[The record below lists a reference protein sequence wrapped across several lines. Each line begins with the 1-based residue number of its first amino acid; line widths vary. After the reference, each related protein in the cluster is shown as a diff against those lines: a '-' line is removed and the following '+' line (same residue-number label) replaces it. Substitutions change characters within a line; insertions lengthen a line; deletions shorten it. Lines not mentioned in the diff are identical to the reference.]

1 MIFLKNKTFFYFFQI
16 CLTILFNIIISSS
29 VIFAHDCISFSQA
42 ESVLKGF
49 PNKPITEIESTLTLE
64 EAYCAQDKL
73 NYLIK
78 KKFNDKVGYKVGF
91 TGKTLQ
97 KVFDINTPAI
107 GTIYNHMF
115 LPNDSEISQDFG
127 YRTMIEPDFLIVVK
141 SKEIMKAKTKLDILK
156 HISSIHPFV
165 EIPALRYKKQNKI
178 NGNMLVAANMLATY
192 MVMAEGIQVEANEK
206 GVKTLANLKT
216 VFLDKDDN
224 IIQTANT
231 GNLMGNPLNV
241 LQWLINHLKS
251 KDMSLKEG
259 DKISLGSVGKLFSL
273 SKNIYKYYFEGF
285 EETKYTVKIT
295 VK

>member
-1 MIFLKNKTFFYFFQI
+1 
-16 CLTILFNIIISSS
+16 
-29 VIFAHDCISFSQA
+29 
-42 ESVLKGF
+42 
-49 PNKPITEIESTLTLE
+49 
-64 EAYCAQDKL
+64 
-73 NYLIK
+73 
-78 KKFNDKVGYKVGF
+78 
-91 TGKTLQ
+91 
-97 KVFDINTPAI
+97 
-107 GTIYNHMF
+107 
-115 LPNDSEISQDFG
+115 
-127 YRTMIEPDFLIVVK
+127 
-141 SKEIMKAKTKLDILK
+141 
-156 HISSIHPFV
+156 
-165 EIPALRYKKQNKI
+165 
-178 NGNMLVAANMLATY
+178 MLVAANMLATY